1 MLCAACSTQLRP
13 RPQPQPTPTLTAT
26 QLETKWDRVS
36 DRTTASDKW
45 AELCEEI
52 SSRRGQSGGGGLVKK
67 QRLGESKELELWKM
81 NLVFHHCYPKLD
93 ENVSKMQNHLLKR

>member
-1 MLCAACSTQLRP
+1 M
-13 RPQPQPTPTLTAT
+13 
-26 QLETKWDRVS
+26 
-36 DRTTASDKW
+36 
-45 AELCEEI
+45 
-52 SSRRGQSGGGGLVKK
+52 KK